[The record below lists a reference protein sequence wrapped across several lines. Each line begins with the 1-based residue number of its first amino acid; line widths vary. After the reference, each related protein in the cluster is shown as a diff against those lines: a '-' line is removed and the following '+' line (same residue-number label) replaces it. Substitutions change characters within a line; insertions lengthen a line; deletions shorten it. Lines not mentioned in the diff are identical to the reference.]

1 VKRVIVAA
9 FCISALC
16 LLLILTETVKAPP
29 KPGYSVTDHQLTTTP
44 TLDGQWTNSGEWDD
58 CQEKELEGD
67 LDGIFRLKFEGA
79 NYPTSIN
86 QYWLIEFFN
95 DTTTDGGDYFQICYA
110 SGATVN
116 TDPVGGTAP
125 QTDCLKFEHIGHNS
139 SSMTVYKGTGTAW
152 GPGPAWT
159 WPADIQVVGS
169 VSSSPLEANP
179 HWIYEIKIEH
189 IHFNIQPNFWIYVA
203 VYDAS
208 ASSTIQSW
216 PPGSSD
222 VPNDWGLMTADN
234 NPIPESLT
242 IGALVFL
249 SSVAVVCSFYLLRK
263 RPQGQ
268 SSPKLEETNQA
279 SR

>member
-1 VKRVIVAA
+1 MNRLIIAA

-16 LLLILTETVKAPP
+16 LLLVLPETVKAPP
-29 KPGYSVTDHQLTTTP
+29 KPGYSVTDYQLTTTP
-44 TLDGQWTNSGEWDD
+44 TLDGHWTTADEWVD
-58 CQEKELEGD
+58 CEGKELEGD
-67 LDGIFRLKFEGA
+67 LDGVFRLKFEGA

-95 DTTTDGGDYFQICYA
+95 DTTTGPGDYFRICYA
-110 SGATVN
+110 YGATVN
-116 TDPVGGTAP
+116 TDPVGGTTP
-125 QTDCLKFEHIGHNS
+125 QTDCLKFEYTS

-152 GPGPAWT
+152 GTGPAWASPT
-159 WPADIQVVGS
+159 DIQVVGQ

-203 VYDAS
+203 VHDAS
-208 ASSTIQSW
+208 NSAAVQSW

-222 VPNDWGLMTADN
+222 VPNDWGAMAANN

-242 IGALVFL
+242 IGALVLL

-263 RPQGQ
+263 RPLDQD
-268 SSPKLEETNQA
+268 STKLGKTNQK
-279 SR
+279 SL